1 MTTAPDGRRP
11 ADGTRPDGRRPA
23 LIAVDLDGTL
33 VPQSGGVPDG
43 VAEAIERVQR
53 EGAIVAAA
61 TGRSLSTTGYVA
73 RDAGMHEYAVVSN
86 GAMIV
91 TVDPETV
98 VEASTF
104 DATELLDEL
113 TTLLPGC
120 TFAVERTDGVFL
132 TSQHFVDRGVSL
144 DIREV
149 PFADLSR
156 EPVVRVIVRSEDH
169 VEEGLGHVASHL
181 DMHSIAFGVTDV
193 AWLDLGIKGVTK
205 ATGLQTLCTRLGIDR
220 ADVLAIGDSMNDL
233 EMLEWAG
240 YSVAMGSA
248 RPTIQAT
255 ADFVTGPIPGQ
266 GVIDVLDVL
275 YR

>member
-1 MTTAPDGRRP
+1 MVSRPPDGLTPR
-11 ADGTRPDGRRPA
+11 

-33 VPQSGGVPDG
+33 VPQSGGVAPG
-43 VAEAIERVQR
+43 TAEAVARVQER
-53 EGAIVAAA
+53 GAIVVAA

-73 RDAGMHEYAVVSN
+73 RDAGMHQYAVVSN

-98 VEASTF
+98 VEAQTF
-104 DATELLDEL
+104 DATALLAEMGP
-113 TTLLPGC
+113 LLPEAI
-120 TFAVERTDGVFL
+120 FAVERTDGVFL
-132 TSQHFVDRGVSL
+132 TNRHFVDAGVSL

-149 PFADLSR
+149 PVEQLTA
-156 EPVVRVIVRSEDH
+156 EPVVRLIVRSDQH
-169 VEEGLGHVASHL
+169 VEEGLGPVVEHL

-205 ATGLQTLCTRLGIDR
+205 ATGLQRLCQRLGIDR
-220 ADVLAIGDSMNDL
+220 SEVLAIGDAMNDV

-240 YSVAMGSA
+240 YAVAMGSA
-248 RPTIQAT
+248 RPAIQAL
-255 ADFVTGPIPGQ
+255 ADFVTGPVPGQ
-266 GVIDVLDVL
+266 GVIDVLDRL